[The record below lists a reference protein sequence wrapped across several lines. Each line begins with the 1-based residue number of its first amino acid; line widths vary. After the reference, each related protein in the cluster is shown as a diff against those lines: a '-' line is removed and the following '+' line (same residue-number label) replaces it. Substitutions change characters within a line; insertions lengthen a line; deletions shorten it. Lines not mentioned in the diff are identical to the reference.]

1 MKLQELR
8 RQALMTQRDLEEAS
22 GVSRDT
28 IWRLEKGK
36 TGAQPR
42 TIKKLAAALGV
53 DPRGLLED

>member
-8 RQALMTQRDLEEAS
+8 RQALMTQHDLEEAS

-53 DPRGLLED
+53 DPRVLLED